1 MGDDQVNVFGDRR
14 VKGTL
19 RADGTWKELFDF
31 QTSIPLPT
39 RGRFICRFLG
49 TLSEVVSNV
58 KIITLI
64 VLKAIQVLGRSGF

>member
-31 QTSIPLPT
+31 QTSVPQPT

-58 KIITLI
+58 
-64 VLKAIQVLGRSGF
+64 